1 MQQII
6 EADKLVLEGRKRLS
20 MTGVKKVDGFS
31 ETYLKLTV
39 GESRVVVSGEAIK
52 ITSFNESNGNLI
64 AEGSFF
70 EIKYDVKK
78 KPILKRIFK

>member
-39 GESRVVVSGEAIK
+39 GESRVVVSGEGIK
-52 ITSFNESNGNLI
+52 ITSFNESNGNLV
-64 AEGSFF
+64 AEGNFS